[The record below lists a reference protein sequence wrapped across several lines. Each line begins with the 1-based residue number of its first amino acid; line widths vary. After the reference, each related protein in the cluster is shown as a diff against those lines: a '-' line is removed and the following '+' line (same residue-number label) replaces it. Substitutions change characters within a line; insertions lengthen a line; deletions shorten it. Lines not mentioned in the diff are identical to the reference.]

1 VYRDDVPRL
10 LRANRLPILMTVIV
24 LLGGIAFGWLVALRF
39 PLPANAFPL
48 KVDSDLFKNQMATP
62 GFSFLSGIDTV
73 AIFSNN
79 VRSLLLASVLGLFSF
94 GSLALL
100 LLLVPMAMVG
110 AFAGEMGFLGSDPL
124 TFFVAFILP
133 HGIFE
138 LPAAVIATAFALRLG
153 ASIIAPPAGVTAGEN
168 LLRALAD
175 LIKIF
180 VLVVLPLLFVA
191 AWVEANI
198 TPQIV
203 LWFYGR

>member
-1 VYRDDVPRL
+1 MREHVAVVDGVLRQSGKASLDADVFKGQAAMPGY
-10 LRANRLPILMTVIV
+10 NFLP
-24 LLGGIAFGWLVALRF
+24 
-39 PLPANAFPL
+39 
-48 KVDSDLFKNQMATP
+48 
-62 GFSFLSGIDTV
+62 GIDTW

-79 VRSLLLASVLGLFSF
+79 IRALLLAAILGLFSF

-100 LLLVPMAMVG
+100 LLLVPVTIVG
-110 AFAGEMGFLGSDPL
+110 AFAGEMGALGSDPL
-124 TFFVAFILP
+124 TFLTAFILP

-153 ASIIAPPAGVTAGEN
+153 ASIIAPPPGVTAGEN

-175 LIKIF
+175 FVKIF
-180 VLVVLPLLFVA
+180 LLVVLPLLLIA